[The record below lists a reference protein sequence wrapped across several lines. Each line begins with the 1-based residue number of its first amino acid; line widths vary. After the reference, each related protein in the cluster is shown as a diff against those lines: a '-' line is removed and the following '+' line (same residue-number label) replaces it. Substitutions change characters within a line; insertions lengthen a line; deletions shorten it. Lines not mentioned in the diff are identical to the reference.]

1 VKIHQLDIKEAYASL
16 NSSAQGLTDPEA
28 VRRLAE
34 FGPNEIEKAQGERLV
49 RVLVRQ
55 FFNFFANIL
64 WIAAGLAFL
73 AEWFDPGQGMALL
86 GFAVIGVIVVNGTF
100 SFWQVR
106 RAEMAI
112 ETLRKLLP
120 KTASVFRGGVMR
132 LVPVTE
138 LVPGDV
144 VLLEAGDCVPADSR
158 IVEAFSVRVSNA
170 TITGESQP
178 HSRDAR
184 PCDAHELLESRNVLL
199 AGTAVISGQASAL
212 VFATGV
218 HSFLGRMAGLAQ
230 AAPEPLSP
238 LQKEISRMSWI
249 IAIGAL
255 SLGALFF
262 VIGRAVELPFW
273 ANLVFSIGVI
283 VALVPEGL
291 LPEVTLALAM
301 ASQRMARRNALVRH
315 LPAVETLGCTTVI
328 CTDKTGTLTRNRMTV
343 QRVFLGGC
351 DYPAQTTP
359 QAPLLDA
366 HHRFFEI
373 AACCHDLR
381 ATSASGSQ
389 TLRGDPTEI
398 ALVEFAA
405 RLLPDLPKAPRIGQ
419 ISFDSDRKRL
429 STLHALGDDVV
440 LYCKGAPEI
449 VIPRCAKFV
458 ENDGGVA
465 PMTREAHARF
475 LEVADAMARDGL
487 RVLAFAFSEKVDTA
501 ALEHAEEGMTFSGL
515 VGLEDPPRPEVLEAV
530 RQCRKAGIRIIM
542 ITGDHPHT
550 ALAIARQ
557 VEIVRS
563 ASPQVLDG
571 PHLSRLSDTQLQL
584 ALDAPEIL
592 FARVAADQKMRIV
605 TALKRKGE
613 IVAVTGDGVND
624 APALK
629 HADIGISMGAVGTDV
644 ARESSDMILLDD
656 NFASI
661 VAAVEEGRAIF
672 ANIRKFLTY
681 VLSSNV
687 AELVPYLAFVL
698 FRIPLPL
705 TVMQILVVDLGTDV
719 VSALALGAEKAS
731 PEVMSLPPRSRTERL
746 LNIPLLLRSYGFLGI
761 MEACAGMAAFFYMAM
776 GGGWRP
782 GESLDSR
789 SLLYM
794 TATTACLGAIIA
806 MQMVNVFLC
815 RSERQSLLR
824 RDFFAN
830 RLIFVGVLVEML
842 VAAAVIYTPWGHF
855 IFGNASLPAS
865 FWLFVVPFGMA
876 MIILEEGRKLLVRL
890 GARISPRSPCVR

>member
-1 VKIHQLDIKEAYASL
+1 MKIHQLDIEEVYASL
-16 NSSAQGLTDPEA
+16 NSGTTGLTEA
-28 VRRLAE
+28 EAARRLSE
-34 FGPNEIEKAQGERLV
+34 YGINEIEKARGERLI
-49 RVLVRQ
+49 RVLGRQ
-55 FFNFFANIL
+55 FFNFFAVIL
-64 WIAAGLAFL
+64 WIAAALAFL
-73 AEWFDPGQGMALL
+73 AEWFDPGDGMALL

-120 KTASVFRGGVMR
+120 QNTSVIRGGVLR
-132 LVPVTE
+132 LVPATD
-138 LVPGDV
+138 LVPGDLV
-144 VLLEAGDCVPADSR
+144 ILEAGDCVPADSR
-158 IVEAFSVRVSNA
+158 IVEASGVRVSNA

-178 HSRDAR
+178 HSRDAH

-199 AGTAVISGQASAL
+199 AGTAVISGKASAL

-230 AAPEPLSP
+230 TAPEPLSP
-238 LQKEISRMSWI
+238 LQREISRMSWI

-255 SLGALFF
+255 SLGAVFF
-262 VIGRAVELPFW
+262 AVGRAVALPFW
-273 ANLVFSIGVI
+273 VNLVFSIGVI

-301 ASQRMARRNALVRH
+301 ASQRMARRNSLVRH

-328 CTDKTGTLTRNRMTV
+328 CTDKTGTLTHNRMTV
-343 QRVFLGGC
+343 HRVFLGDC
-351 DYPAQTTP
+351 HYPAQATMSGT
-359 QAPLLDA
+359 LLDA

-381 ATSASGSQ
+381 NANALGNQ
-389 TLRGDPTEI
+389 MWLGDSTEI

-405 RLLPDLPKAPRIGQ
+405 RMLPNLPKFPRIEQ
-419 ISFDSDRKRL
+419 IPFDSDRKRL
-429 STLHALGDDVV
+429 STLHALGREAV

-449 VIPRCAKFV
+449 VIPRCDKFV
-458 ENDGGVA
+458 QENGSIVTA
-465 PMTREAHARF
+465 TREARARF
-475 LEVADAMARDGL
+475 LGAAEAMARDGL
-487 RVLAFAFSEKVDTA
+487 RVLAFAFSENVDA
-501 ALEHAEEGMTFSGL
+501 AAMNHAEEGMTFSGL
-515 VGLEDPPRPEVLEAV
+515 IALEDPPRPEVLEAV
-530 RQCRKAGIRIIM
+530 RRCQRAGIRIIM

-563 ASPQVLDG
+563 ANPQVLDG
-571 PHLSRLSDTQLQL
+571 AHLSRLSDTQLQL

-605 TALKRKGE
+605 TALQRKGE

-629 HADIGISMGAVGTDV
+629 HADIGIAMGAAGTDV

-681 VLSSNV
+681 VLSSNI

-731 PEVMSLPPRSRTERL
+731 PEVMSRPPRSRTERL
-746 LNIPLLLRSYGFLGI
+746 LNVPLLLRSYGFLGI
-761 MEACAGMAAFFYMAM
+761 MEACAGMAAFFHIAM
-776 GGGWRP
+776 GRGWRL
-782 GESLDSR
+782 GESLGSR
-789 SLLYM
+789 DPLYM
-794 TATTACLGAIIA
+794 MATTACLGAVIA

-815 RSERQSLLR
+815 RSERESLMR
-824 RDFFAN
+824 HGFFAN
-830 RLIFVGVLVEML
+830 RLIFVGIVVEML
-842 VAAAVIYTPWGHF
+842 VATAVIYTPWGHL
-855 IFGNASLPAS
+855 IFGTASLPAS
-865 FWLFVVPFGMA
+865 FWIFIVPFALA
-876 MIILEEGRKLLVRL
+876 MIIIEEGRKLIVRL
-890 GARISPRSPCVR
+890 GAPIPTRSLCAP